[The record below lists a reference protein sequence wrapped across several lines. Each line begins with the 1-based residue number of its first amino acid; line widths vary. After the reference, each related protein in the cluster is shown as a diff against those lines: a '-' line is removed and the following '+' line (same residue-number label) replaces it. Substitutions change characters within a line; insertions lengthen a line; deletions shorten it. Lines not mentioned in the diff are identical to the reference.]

1 MADIKNVFYINL
13 AGRPDRRTN
22 IETQLTQVGLIQFER
37 FNAIKLVNG
46 LIGCCLSHIQCLELA
61 KQRGYDHVVIIEDD
75 TLFLKPDVFK
85 TQLNTFLSKN
95 HKWDVVLFAGN
106 NVPPY
111 ARIDDTC
118 VAVSRC
124 QTTTCYLVG
133 GHYFDTL
140 LANFR
145 EGLLKLIHEPAR
157 HIDYG
162 LDKYWFK
169 LQQKDNWFLITP
181 LTVVQR
187 EDYSD
192 IQNQRT
198 NYMSLMVDLDK
209 AHMFRGL
216 APPHPPFNMGDVIQ
230 IPRT

>member
-1 MADIKNVFYINL
+1 MATSLADIKNIFYINL
-13 AGRPDRRTN
+13 ESRPDRRAH
-22 IETQLTQVGLIQFER
+22 IEAQLPLIGLTTFQR
-37 FNAIKLVNG
+37 FNAVQTPNG

-61 KQRGYDHVVIIEDD
+61 KQRGYDHVLIVEDD
-75 TLFLKPDVFK
+75 MLFIDPALFK
-85 TQLNTFLSKN
+85 KQINAFLSRQ

-111 ARIDDTC
+111 ERVDDTC
-118 VAVSRC
+118 VAVTRC
-124 QTTTCYLVG
+124 QTTTGYLIG

-145 EGLLKLIHEPAR
+145 EGLGKLLREPER

-162 LDKYWFK
+162 LDKYWFR

-187 EDYSD
+187 DDYSD
-192 IQNQRT
+192 IQKRKT
-198 NYMSLMVDLDK
+198 NYMALMMDLDK
-209 AHMFRGL
+209 AQFFRGVH
-216 APPHPPFNMGDVIQ
+216 PPHP
-230 IPRT
+230 R